1 MDVLLVS
8 TYILIVIRSAHSKR
22 TVRQKL
28 RILHL
33 LLRGLLGVVHA
44 LIHITVH
51 CVHGIVYIVIE
62 IVMCLGFVRVSSNVA
77 KPTNIVICFLFIKF
91 NITVPL

>member
-1 MDVLLVS
+1 LDVLLVS

-44 LIHITVH
+44 LIHITIH
-51 CVHGIVYIVIE
+51 CVHGIDYIVIG
-62 IVMCLGFVRVSSNVA
+62 ILRNLLLYKNALIHRLSCLALGSH
-77 KPTNIVICFLFIKF
+77 
-91 NITVPL
+91 